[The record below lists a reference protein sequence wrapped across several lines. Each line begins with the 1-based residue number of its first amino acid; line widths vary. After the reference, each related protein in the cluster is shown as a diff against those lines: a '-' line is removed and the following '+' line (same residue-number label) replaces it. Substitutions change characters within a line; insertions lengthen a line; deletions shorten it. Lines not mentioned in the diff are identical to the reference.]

1 MSQTVGDGNQG
12 AKLPWDPIA
21 SMARVGEAIRE
32 ASRAYD
38 LRMENLKEALAD
50 GRLTPEQFRLA
61 IIDELRDS
69 AAAKDE
75 AVKKVLDEYA
85 D

>member
-1 MSQTVGDGNQG
+1 MV
-12 AKLPWDPIA
+12 
-21 SMARVGEAIRE
+21 RVAEAMQE
-32 ASRAYD
+32 ATRNYVI
-38 LRMENLKEALAD
+38 RMENLKQALAD
-50 GRLTPEQFRLA
+50 GRLSPEQFRLA
-61 IIDELRDS
+61 IMRELRDS

>member
-1 MSQTVGDGNQG
+1 MSQSAKEEEQG
-12 AKLPWDPIA
+12 TKLPWGSNTA
-21 SMARVGEAIRE
+21 MVRVAEAMQE
-32 ASRAYD
+32 ATRNYVI
-38 LRMENLKEALAD
+38 RMENLKQALAD

>member
-1 MSQTVGDGNQG
+1 MSQSAKEEEQG
-12 AKLPWDPIA
+12 TKLPWGSNTA
-21 SMARVGEAIRE
+21 MARVAEAMQE
-32 ASRAYD
+32 ATRNYVI
-38 LRMENLKEALAD
+38 RMENLKQALAD